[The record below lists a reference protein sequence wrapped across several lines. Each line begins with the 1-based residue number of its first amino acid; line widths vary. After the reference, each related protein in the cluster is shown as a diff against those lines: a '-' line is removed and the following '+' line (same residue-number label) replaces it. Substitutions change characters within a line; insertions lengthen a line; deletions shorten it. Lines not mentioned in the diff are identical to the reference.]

1 MDMTEIKLQNT
12 LTGKKEIFKPLK
24 EKEVSFY
31 QCGPTVYW
39 TQHIGN
45 LRAMTIAD
53 IINRTF
59 QYLDYKVKFV
69 RNYTDVGHLT
79 SDNDEGEDKMSKGA
93 EKEGLS
99 PKEIADKYIAI
110 FEKDNSALNNL
121 EPTIKPKATE
131 NINEVIEMVKIM
143 LEKGYAYQTELA
155 IYFDITKAS
164 EYNCLSHQD
173 LEKQKQGA
181 GAGEVSD
188 NDKKNPADFAVW
200 FFKKGKHINA
210 LQVWDSPWG
219 VGFPGWHIECSAF
232 IRKFL
237 GPTIDIH
244 MGGIEHISIHH
255 TNEIAQSEAVNNAP
269 LANYW
274 LHNEHLLVDN
284 KKMSKSEGTS
294 YSLEEIKTKGFDPLA
309 LRYLFLSAHYRS
321 KQNFTWEALSSAQNG
336 LHNIYRQIKELKNV
350 SPALPD
356 ESFKEDFI
364 KTITDDF
371 NIPKALAVIQEVLKS
386 DLVADKKLATLL
398 DFDKVL
404 GLKLA
409 EAISKKET
417 DTEIPEYVL
426 EMKKERDDARA
437 QKDWQ
442 KSDELRKEIE
452 REGYILEDS
461 NTGSTIRKTN

>member
-1 MDMTEIKLQNT
+1 
-12 LTGKKEIFKPLK
+12 
-24 EKEVSFY
+24 
-31 QCGPTVYW
+31 
-39 TQHIGN
+39 
-45 LRAMTIAD
+45 
-53 IINRTF
+53 
-59 QYLDYKVKFV
+59 
-69 RNYTDVGHLT
+69 
-79 SDNDEGEDKMSKGA
+79 
-93 EKEGLS
+93 
-99 PKEIADKYIAI
+99 
-110 FEKDNSALNNL
+110 
-121 EPTIKPKATE
+121 
-131 NINEVIEMVKIM
+131 
-143 LEKGYAYQTELA
+143 
-155 IYFDITKAS
+155 
-164 EYNCLSHQD
+164 
-173 LEKQKQGA
+173 
-181 GAGEVSD
+181 
-188 NDKKNPADFAVW
+188 
-200 FFKKGKHINA
+200 
-210 LQVWDSPWG
+210 
-219 VGFPGWHIECSAF
+219 
-232 IRKFL
+232 
-237 GPTIDIH
+237 

-426 EMKKERDDARA
+426 EIKKERDDARA